1 MDSEKYEQLLQM
13 QQKLH
18 EANFK
23 SLTADLELAW
33 IYCNRKDEELADIQ
47 NKFEIQAEELE
58 VTEDHLG
65 RVGKKVSIY
74 RKECYKKEE
83 ELDAI
88 RGMYSTKLQYTEDR
102 LRVS

>member
-1 MDSEKYEQLLQM
+1 MDSEKIEQLLQM

-23 SLTADLELAW
+23 SLTADLELA
-33 IYCNRKDEELADIQ
+33 DIQ
-47 NKFEIQAEELE
+47 KQFEIQAEELE
-58 VTEDHLG
+58 VTKDHLG
-65 RVGKKVSIY
+65 RVGEKVSIY

-88 RGMYSTKLQYTEDR
+88 RGMYSTTKKLQYTEDR